1 MRKYTNIPAKGAIA
15 VCADC
20 AIRRGV
26 HVYNNIA
33 MVLME
38 F

>member
-1 MRKYTNIPAKGAIA
+1 MWKYTNIPAKGVIA

-26 HVYNNIA
+26 HVYYSIVMGLKA
-33 MVLME
+33 